1 MRLIFTFI
9 GVFLLA
15 FASSAQEGRI
25 TGRVYDAEN
34 NEPLPFA
41 NVAIQNSSL
50 GAVTDTMGNYSI
62 NGLAPGVYNVLAGFV
77 GYRSK
82 TIFEVQVLPGRSSR
96 LDIPMAPTTTNLQ
109 TVEIKAAP
117 FDRDLESP
125 VSLQEIG
132 ADEIRRN
139 PGGNRDIS
147 RAMQV
152 LPGVASSLSF
162 RNDII
167 IRGGAPNE
175 NAFYLDGIEVP
186 VINHFST
193 QGSSGGPIGII
204 NVDFIKRV
212 DFYSGAF
219 PANRENALSA
229 VLEFDQKDGNTE
241 ELRTQITLGASDL
254 GLTLDGPLSP
264 KTTFLFSARRSYL
277 QFLFD
282 ALGLP
287 FLPTY
292 NDAQFKVS
300 HRFNQRN
307 ELTVI
312 GLGAYDTFKLNAAA
326 VESANG
332 ETEKRTAQYLLDN
345 LPINEQWN
353 YTVGAHYKNYFAKG
367 RQSLVASRS
376 HLNNTT
382 TKDASGSMS
391 DDKVLDYR
399 SEEIENNF
407 RYEYHRRSGEWK
419 YFAGMGL
426 GGVTYT
432 NATRGFVPTDSA
444 VVPIDFDSRIDF
456 LRFSVFGQ
464 IGRGFY
470 DQRLLVS
477 AGVRSDWNDFAPSMN
492 QPLDQFSPRISASYA
507 LTPSLSISANVGRYH
522 QLPAYTI
529 LGYRDNSGALV
540 NKVNGTEYIRSDHY
554 VTGLKYILPKNTK
567 ISVEGFYKKYHRYPV
582 SLRTGVSL
590 ANLGADYGVI
600 GNEPVSS
607 TGRGRAYGL
616 EFLVQRKLY
625 NGLFGIAALTL
636 VRSEFTNQT
645 DEYLPSSWDNR
656 YILSLTAGKMLPKNW
671 EVGTRFR
678 LLGGMPY
685 TPADRS
691 TTALKDV
698 WAVTGGAVPDYDRL
712 NTERTSVFYQ
722 LDLRVD
728 KKFYF
733 ENWSLN
739 LYFDIENLTNASTE
753 FAPYL
758 DVVRGTDEMPITDPE
773 DPSRYLLTTIPNTS
787 GTVLPTLGVVIE
799 F

>member
-1 MRLIFTFI
+1 MKLFLTSI
-9 GVFLLA
+9 GIFLLT
-15 FASSAQEGRI
+15 FAIHAQEGGI
-25 TGRVYDAEN
+25 TGRVYDADN

-41 NVAIQNSSL
+41 NVAIQNSSR
-50 GAVTDTMGNYSI
+50 GGVTDVMGNYSI
-62 NGLAPGVYNVLAGFV
+62 TGLEPGVYNILSGFV
-77 GYRSK
+77 GYGTK
-82 TIFEVQVLPGRSSR
+82 TIFEVRVLPGRNTR
-96 LDIPMAPTTTNLQ
+96 VDIPMTPTSTNLQ
-109 TVEIKAAP
+109 AVEIKAAP
-117 FDRDLESP
+117 FERDLESP

-167 IRGGAPNE
+167 IRGGAPSE

-193 QGSSGGPIGII
+193 QGSSGGPVGII

-219 PANRENALSA
+219 PANRDNALSA
-229 VLEFDQKDGNTE
+229 VLEFDQKEGNME

-254 GLTLDGPLSP
+254 GLTLDGPLGP
-264 KTTFLFSARRSYL
+264 KTTFLFSVRRSYL

-300 HRFNQRN
+300 HRFNQHN
-307 ELTVI
+307 ELMVI
-312 GLGAYDTFKLNAAA
+312 GLGAYDTFKLNPNA
-326 VESANG
+326 VESAKDG
-332 ETEKRTAQYLLDN
+332 AEKQKAQYLLDN

-353 YTVGAHYKNYFAKG
+353 YTVGAHYKNYFANG
-367 RQSLVASRS
+367 RQSLVASHS
-376 HLNNTT
+376 HLHNTT
-382 TKDASGSMS
+382 TKDASGAVS
-391 DDKVLDYR
+391 DEKVLDYR
-399 SEEIENNF
+399 SEEVEDNF

-419 YFAGMGL
+419 YFAGVGL

-432 NATRGFVPTDSA
+432 NATRSFVSTDSA
-444 VVPIDFDSRIDF
+444 AVPIDFDSRIDF
-456 LRFSVFGQ
+456 LRFAVFAQ
-464 IGRGFY
+464 IGRGFF

-477 AGVRSDWNDFAPSMN
+477 VGVRSDWNDFAPSMD

-507 LTPSLSISANVGRYH
+507 LTPSLSINANVGRYH

-540 NKVNGTEYIRSDHY
+540 NGMGGVKYIRSDHY
-554 VTGLKYILPKNTK
+554 VAGMKYIFPKNTK

-582 SLRTGVSL
+582 SLRNGISL
-590 ANLGADYGVI
+590 ANLGADFGVI

-607 TGRGRAYGL
+607 TGRGQAYGL
-616 EFLVQRKLY
+616 EFLLQRKLY

-645 DEYLPSSWDNR
+645 DAYVPSSWDNR

-685 TPADRS
+685 TPADLP

-712 NTERTSVFYQ
+712 NTQRTSTFYE
-722 LDLRVD
+722 LDLRID
-728 KKFYF
+728 KKYYF
-733 ENWSLN
+733 TGWSLN
-739 LYFDIENLTNASTE
+739 LYFDIENLTGAKTE
-753 FAPYL
+753 FAPYI
-758 DVVRGTDEMPITDPE
+758 DVQKGVDEMPITDPN
-773 DPSRYLLTTIPNTS
+773 DSSRYLLTTIPNIS
-787 GTVLPTLGVVIE
+787 GNILPTVGIVVE